1 VEQLIQEHNASI
13 CIVCGISENLTKEHV
28 IPKLA
33 FGNDEKKYFVT
44 NINGIG
50 QSYSKTVLPAGAHCN
65 SYILGALERHHK
77 VNEFI
82 FIELPKQK
90 VALFYFINRSFD
102 DEREAYDLAME
113 KIKAVY

>member
-1 VEQLIQEHNASI
+1 LS
-13 CIVCGISENLTKEHV
+13 
-28 IPKLA
+28 
-33 FGNDEKKYFVT
+33 
-44 NINGIG
+44 
-50 QSYSKTVLPAGAHCN
+50 
-65 SYILGALERHHK
+65 ALERHHK